1 MSSEVYWLWQNFSR
15 NCVNT
20 FNYFENY
27 FFVDALSFVI
37 SRSNKGYISS
47 KIFSKSKK
55 KLFYIGKNISVIQSL
70 SVSQFV
76 FFKFNGDSNLF
87 QDQIGKNIFEIGLKY
102 FRTSKPVD
110 RSIPDPDF
118 QEDLPKNGENSV
130 VEDLCL
136 DIGSE
141 LLHL

>member
-1 MSSEVYWLWQNFSR
+1 MF
-15 NCVNT
+15 NT
-20 FNYFENY
+20 FNYFEIY
-27 FFVDALSFVI
+27 FFVDVLSFVI

-102 FRTSKPVD
+102 FRSSKPVD